1 MPRPIPRELPVTSA
15 CFPFSFITTSC
26 STSIRCLWNQQAT
39 VTRWFSSSS
48 RRIFQNSG
56 NLKRLLGRSAAR
68 CGARWFYS
76 RWKASILEFSVV
88 RRNLNPLTG
97 NKRTIYPIEIREQCL
112 EGEVKFSSKSFE
124 VSMEARTQQRY
135 SFASFVLN
143 AIEKTRWRDGAVS
156 ATIR

>member
-1 MPRPIPRELPVTSA
+1 MPVTDGVS
-15 CFPFSFITTSC
+15 
-26 STSIRCLWNQQAT
+26 
-39 VTRWFSSSS
+39 
-48 RRIFQNSG
+48 
-56 NLKRLLGRSAAR
+56 KRLLARSAAR
-68 CGARWFYS
+68 CGARWFYP

-88 RRNLNPLTG
+88 RRNLNALTG

-112 EGEVKFSSKSFE
+112 EAEFKFSSKSFE
-124 VSMEARTQQRY
+124 VSMEARTQHRY